1 MIRRP
6 PRSTRTDT
14 LFPYTTLFRSGGIIS
29 RLVEPVHFAHLAHN
43 NEFVTIGADGP
54 VIIEA
59 VGELGVAADHVR
71 RLHVDAGD
79 RVVDAAALASDFR
92 TDRVHKFFLSVIH
105 DGRAG
110 HDPLRYDG
118 AGGQRAIDVEY
129 LDPVVVADT
138 RGFRVVLAKPHRG

>member
-1 MIRRP
+1 MEFRRVLIR
-6 PRSTRTDT
+6 S
-14 LFPYTTLFRSGGIIS
+14 
-29 RLVEPVHFAHLAHN
+29 E
-43 NEFVTIGADGP
+43 
-54 VIIEA
+54 
-59 VGELGVAADHVR
+59 
-71 RLHVDAGD
+71 AGD
-79 RVVDAAALASDFR
+79 RVVDVAALASDFR

-138 RGFRVVLAKPHRG
+138 RGFRVVLAKPHRGSSAAQAEHDEAIGRASGRERVCKYV

>member
-1 MIRRP
+1 MEFRRVLIR
-6 PRSTRTDT
+6 S
-14 LFPYTTLFRSGGIIS
+14 
-29 RLVEPVHFAHLAHN
+29 E
-43 NEFVTIGADGP
+43 
-54 VIIEA
+54 
-59 VGELGVAADHVR
+59 
-71 RLHVDAGD
+71 AGD
-79 RVVDAAALASDFR
+79 RVVDVAALASDFR

-138 RGFRVVLAKPHRG
+138 RGFRVVLAKPHRGRSEEHTSELQSLMRISYAVFCLKQKNKTNV

>member
-1 MIRRP
+1 MPGLVSTLLNQTYSMPARLVQTFLQVIEQVWHPIHLSRLSTM
-6 PRSTRTDT
+6 RSVREPSFCR
-14 LFPYTTLFRSGGIIS
+14 LLLCSGAPVGSAAGHVGGIIS

-79 RVVDAAALASDFR
+79 RVVDAARSEEHTSELQSLMR
-92 TDRVHKFFLSVIH
+92 NS
-105 DGRAG
+105 
-110 HDPLRYDG
+110 
-118 AGGQRAIDVEY
+118 
-129 LDPVVVADT
+129 
-138 RGFRVVLAKPHRG
+138 